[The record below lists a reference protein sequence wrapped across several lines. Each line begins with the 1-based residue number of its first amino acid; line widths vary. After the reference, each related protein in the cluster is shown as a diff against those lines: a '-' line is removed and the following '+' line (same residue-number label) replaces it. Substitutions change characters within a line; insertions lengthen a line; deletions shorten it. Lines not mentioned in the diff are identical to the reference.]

1 MVKKKYKTD
10 KESKLKLLDE
20 ILQSRRGYT
29 ISEIMDKLEVS
40 SRDTIRKLFGYENGK
55 IEGIRHGIDWPEY
68 LLEKYNPEKI
78 NIIEEIIDFNTG
90 KKRFRYLKEDF
101 SLFND
106 ELAIHVIDKI
116 LPILERL
123 NQIEGINNIYINELE
138 EIYDVIERQ
147 RNGLYKDRIEKIE
160 TGKKIIRS
168 EAKKV
173 FNIDENFCDPGFT
186 SILCNAIDQEQVI
199 EILYKDPK
207 NNQSRVICHPYL
219 IAESNDRWYLMT
231 YIDKSQEK
239 DSVFVLN
246 NRINK
251 INALPV
257 ERIHSIDI
265 KPNINFKKTSVNIL
279 EHLENMI
286 GVSIDNW
293 ESPDK
298 IKLVLEIDD
307 DLIFYF
313 KTKTFIG
320 YKENLK
326 ENIYTHPSTIK
337 SIELKNKIL
346 SFGSKIKVIEPTSL
360 RKEIKE
366 EIKKMNLNYSS

>member
-1 MVKKKYKTD
+1 MVEFEGKRTEGPAPTITVWVQFVD
-10 KESKLKLLDE
+10 FPIVFTLDSK
-20 ILQSRRGYT
+20 IGIQ
-29 ISEIMDKLEVS
+29 
-40 SRDTIRKLFGYENGK
+40 RKLFGYENGK

-78 NIIEEIIDFNTG
+78 NIIEEIIDSNTG

-138 EIYDVIERQ
+138 EIYEVIERQ

-231 YIDKSQEK
+231 HIDKSQEK

-246 NRINK
+246 NRIN
-251 INALPV
+251 
-257 ERIHSIDI
+257 IDDI
-265 KPNINFKKTSVNIL
+265 ICDQGN
-279 EHLENMI
+279 
-286 GVSIDNW
+286 DN
-293 ESPDK
+293 
-298 IKLVLEIDD
+298 KLVNYYKKAIALIYPSLYEGFGSVPFEAMNYGCPVLSSNSSCLPEVQEDASEKFDPLSTDEI
-307 DLIFYF
+307 
-313 KTKTFIG
+313 
-320 YKENLK
+320 
-326 ENIYTHPSTIK
+326 
-337 SIELKNKIL
+337 KNKLELIL
-346 SFGSKIKVIEPTSL
+346 FNEEKRSELIEKGYNL
-360 RKEIKE
+360 
-366 EIKKMNLNYSS
+366 IKKYSWKKCALETQKIYEKIT